1 MQNDSNKGQ
10 SNFID
15 VQNTK
20 QKDESIRPKEPG
32 DSKRKRKIP
41 LLIVFLIDIVIAAC
55 ALLIFTLY
63 YVVLEDDLSQNMV
76 QLPGTVTVQP
86 SPQASAEPEESSATA
101 DPTDE
106 AASETPAV
114 DENSWRVKF
123 ADKFTDG
130 EVVKTDNA
138 YKSANISITIDTVS
152 KDDVTYYV
160 ADIYVADMKYF
171 KTAFANE
178 EFKAGIGS
186 TAEIG
191 DKHNAILAINGDFCS
206 KNKGVVVRNGV
217 LYRDKEYKSDLLVM
231 YNDGSMQTFS
241 PSDFDLEAIK
251 QNGAYQVW
259 TFGPTLLENGQPMEE
274 FNSSVQTRNPR
285 TAIGYYEPGHY
296 CFVVV
301 DGRQPGYSKG
311 YEMKELSQLM
321 SSLGCSVAYNLD
333 GGKSSEMVFDGTLYS
348 HPFEG
353 GRETCD
359 IILIADE

>member
-1 MQNDSNKGQ
+1 MNNDSGRGKNH
-10 SNFID
+10 FL
-15 VQNTK
+15 
-20 QKDESIRPKEPG
+20 DESDTGHRNESNR
-32 DSKRKRKIP
+32 SKQPAGKKKKRRIP
-41 LLIVFLIDIVIAAC
+41 LTLVFIFDVLIAAA
-55 ALLIFTLY
+55 ALLVFSLY
-63 YVVLEDDLSQNMV
+63 YVVLEDDLSQKTV
-76 QLPGTVTVQP
+76 LLPGTVTPEP
-86 SPQASAEPEESSATA
+86 SAQVSVEPEEPGVTA
-101 DPTDE
+101 DP
-106 AASETPAV
+106 ASEEASVTPTA
-114 DENSWRVKF
+114 DPNSWRVKF

-152 KDDVTYYV
+152 KDEVTYYV
-160 ADIYVADMKYF
+160 ADIYIADIKYF
-171 KTAFANE
+171 KTAFAND

-186 TAEIG
+186 TIEIG
-191 DKHNAILAINGDFCS
+191 DKNNAVIAINGDFCS

-231 YNDGSMQTFS
+231 NNDGSMQTCS
-241 PSDFDLEAIK
+241 PKDFDLEAIK

-259 TFGPTLLENGQPMEE
+259 TFGPMLLENGQPMEE
-274 FNSSVQTRNPR
+274 FNSSVQVRNPR

-311 YEMKELSQLM
+311 YEMKDLSQLM
-321 SSLGCSVAYNLD
+321 YSLGCSVAYNLD
-333 GGKSSEMVFDGTLYS
+333 GGKSSEMVFGGALYS
-348 HPFEG
+348 HPIEG